1 MIYLLS
7 QVSIKQLTYWIEQ
20 TMVKWCLE
28 IWLIRK
34 THGQYLLLQDISTN
48 LVSVKPALIGF
59 KFKLIYLWDGKKKI
73 NLSILYTILQ
83 MYEQELI
90 LKFMIID
97 IKEEAI
103 TILGVTIAFLQIQLI
118 IILFKTF
125 YTQINQLENFTLQL
139 AVKT

>member
-1 MIYLLS
+1 
-7 QVSIKQLTYWIEQ
+7 
-20 TMVKWCLE
+20 
-28 IWLIRK
+28 
-34 THGQYLLLQDISTN
+34 
-48 LVSVKPALIGF
+48 
-59 KFKLIYLWDGKKKI
+59 
-73 NLSILYTILQ
+73 

-103 TILGVTIAFLQIQLI
+103 TIHGVTIAFLQIQLI

-125 YTQINQLENFTLQL
+125 YTQNNQLENFTLQL